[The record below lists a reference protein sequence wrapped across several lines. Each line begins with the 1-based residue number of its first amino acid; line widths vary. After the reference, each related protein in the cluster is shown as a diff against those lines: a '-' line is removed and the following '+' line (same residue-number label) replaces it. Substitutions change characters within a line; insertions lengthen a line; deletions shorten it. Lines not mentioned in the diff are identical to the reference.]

1 MSNAI
6 SRQAHLVWKTVFG
19 SQWFPDIIRK
29 VQRRE
34 TLLGEL
40 GVKTRKTTRK
50 ESRSM
55 DTEKGKK
62 KETTETRRREGWGV
76 EGEVGVICVMN

>member
-1 MSNAI
+1 
-6 SRQAHLVWKTVFG
+6 
-19 SQWFPDIIRK
+19 
-29 VQRRE
+29 
-34 TLLGEL
+34 
-40 GVKTRKTTRK
+40 
-50 ESRSM
+50 M